1 MKETHW
7 VMKTKIYPL
16 RRQASLVAGLVL
28 IGSMAISLAFP
39 PVPHHRFYGMVRDEY
54 GNPIQNDNAEIIFET
69 TNQRVIRSPIVGF
82 LPAGSNYRLDVPMD
96 AGLTSKLHKPTAM
109 RPEAP
114 FRIRVRIGDQ
124 VFLPIEV
131 ATQDGS
137 YMGRPG
143 GRTKLDLTLGEDLD
157 GDGMPDAWEESLLRR
172 LGLDDLAD
180 VDPNADSDG
189 DGLSNL
195 QEYISGSYAY
205 DDENGFRMDIAG
217 FLDGA
222 PLLEFRAIRGRTYQL
237 MGSLNLEDWE
247 TVPFTI
253 PGEVEEGEEDRV
265 YREYRATDVRP
276 MVVNPSLEGIEN
288 PPVYFKLMVQ

>member
-1 MKETHW
+1 
-7 VMKTKIYPL
+7 MKTKIYSL
-16 RRQASLVAGLVL
+16 RRQASLVAGLAL

-114 FRIRVRIGDQ
+114 FRIRVRIGEQ
-124 VFLPIEV
+124 IFLPIEV

-172 LGLDDLAD
+172 LGLDDLAE
-180 VDPNADSDG
+180 VDPDGDSDG
-189 DGLSNL
+189 DGLTNL

-205 DDENGFRMDIAG
+205 DDENGFRMDISG
-217 FLDGA
+217 FLDGI
-222 PLLEFRAIRGRTYQL
+222 PQLEFRAIRGRTYQL
-237 MGSLNLEDWE
+237 FGSSNLEDWE
-247 TVPFTI
+247 PISFTI
-253 PGEVEEGEEDRV
+253 PANAEEGEDERI

-276 MVVNPSLEGIEN
+276 IEALPWLNELEVI
-288 PPVYFKLMVQ
+288 PVYFKLMVQ